1 LLDCEIQ
8 CWRLI
13 STLRRLRVLLLR
25 EELALRSLDRMLWRT
40 VMTSRRALPKG
51 TGEALQARGSGRNRG
66 NGAA

>member
-1 LLDCEIQ
+1 MLDCEIQ

-25 EELALRSLDRMLWRT
+25 EELALRKLDQMLWRT

-51 TGEALQARGSGRNRG
+51 TGEAAHSSGRNRA